1 MKNFKLNRL
10 NEALKRLGDSPITLT
25 RTSYEGPIIS
35 QNGLLQGK
43 DNKPVGTKGD
53 RYHKEILDKIL
64 QDGTLDHNPRPH
76 YEDFYEDAVYD
87 DATRTIITKD
97 NEIIA
102 LTEHQTVHP
111 KTKDNKEGIE
121 LWSPAHT
128 LSVNDGVECVYDLSK
143 GESPMITLRPIATQ
157 TSFAEIL
164 WIYQVESNDLVV
176 FDEMLGRR
184 TWDDSKPL
192 EENKVNNWWMDWA
205 AKDKDG
211 NYILN
216 DKGHYTIEHCYGG
229 TTAPRH
235 MLYKE
240 VIEPL
245 KKIKKNEAGDSRR
258 LITCLWQ
265 IDDFEKPH
273 GLKPCAF
280 LTIWNVRHDWDG
292 KDYLDMTM
300 VQRSSDFCT
309 AGCINQVQ
317 YAALQ
322 MMVAQATGFE
332 PGVFTWKP
340 VNVQIYDRHIEN
352 AIELMN
358 REPVDCRAEIKVDDS
373 ISEFEQFTKESVRID
388 DCPRQLIKTRNPQL
402 EFQLGI

>member
-1 MKNFKLNRL
+1 MKKFNLDRL
-10 NEALKRLGDSPITLT
+10 NAKMIKLGESPIKLKRTT
-25 RTSYEGPIIS
+25 YRGPIIK
-35 QNGLLQGK
+35 NEMLKGK
-43 DNKPVGTKGD
+43 DGSEVGTKGD
-53 RYHKEILDKIL
+53 MYHKVILDRIL
-64 QDGTLDHNPRPH
+64 QEGTLDHNPRPH
-76 YEDFYEDAVYD
+76 YEDFYEKATYD
-87 DATRTIITKD
+87 KEKNIVITNDKKKIELSK
-97 NEIIA
+97 N
-102 LTEHQTVHP
+102 QQVHE
-111 KTKDNKEGIE
+111 KEKGIE
-121 LWSPAHT
+121 VWTPAHT
-128 LSVNDGVECVYDLSK
+128 ISVNDGIECTYDLSK

-157 TSFAEIL
+157 ASTAEIL
-164 WIYQVESNDLVV
+164 WIYQVECNDLVV
-176 FDEMLGRR
+176 FDEMLGKR
-184 TWDDSKPL
+184 TWDDNKPL

-205 AKDKDG
+205 VKDKDG
-211 NYILN
+211 NYVLN
-216 DKGHYTIEHCYGG
+216 KDGHYTIENCYGG

-240 VIEPL
+240 AIEPL
-245 KKIKKNEAGDSRR
+245 KKIKQDKSGDSRR

-322 MMVAQATGFE
+322 LMVAKATGFE
-332 PGVFTWKP
+332 PGKFTWKP
-340 VNVQIYDRHIEN
+340 VNVQIYDRHIDQ

-358 REPVDCRAEIKVDDS
+358 REPVKCKATMKVDENIENFEDFDKDS
-373 ISEFEQFTKESVRID
+373 IEFVDYPK
-388 DCPRQLIKTRNPQL
+388 QLIKEKNPQL
-402 EFQLGI
+402 KFPLGI

>member
-1 MKNFKLNRL
+1 MNQQV
-10 NEALKRLGDSPITLT
+10 
-25 RTSYEGPIIS
+25 YEKEKS
-35 QNGLLQGK
+35 GK
-43 DNKPVGTKGD
+43 K
-53 RYHKEILDKIL
+53 
-64 QDGTLDHNPRPH
+64 
-76 YEDFYEDAVYD
+76 
-87 DATRTIITKD
+87 
-97 NEIIA
+97 
-102 LTEHQTVHP
+102 
-111 KTKDNKEGIE
+111 GIE
-121 LWSPAHT
+121 VWTPAHT
-128 LSVNDGVECVYDLSK
+128 LSVNDGIECTYDLSK
-143 GESPMITLRPIATQ
+143 GESPMITLRPIATKAS
-157 TSFAEIL
+157 TAEIL

-176 FDEMLGRR
+176 FDEMLGKR
-184 TWDDSKPL
+184 TWDDTKPL

-205 AKDKDG
+205 VKDKDG
-211 NYILN
+211 NYVLN
-216 DKGHYTIEHCYGG
+216 ENGHYTIENCYGG

-235 MLYKE
+235 MIYKE

-245 KKIKKNEAGDSRR
+245 KKIKENKSGDSRR

-322 MMVAQATGFE
+322 LMVAKATGFE
-332 PGVFTWKP
+332 PGRFTWKP
-340 VNVQIYDRHIEN
+340 VNVQIYDRHIDQ

-358 REPVDCRAEIKVDDS
+358 REPVKCKATMKVDENVEKFENFDKDS
-373 ISEFEQFTKESVRID
+373 IEFI
-388 DCPRQLIKTRNPQL
+388 DCPKQLIKEKNPQL
-402 EFQLGI
+402 KFPLGI

>member
-1 MKNFKLNRL
+1 MKKFNLDRL
-10 NEALKRLGDSPITLT
+10 NAKMIKLGESPIKLKRTT
-25 RTSYEGPIIS
+25 YRGPIIK
-35 QNGLLQGK
+35 NGMLKGK
-43 DNKPVGTKGD
+43 DGSEVGTKGD
-53 RYHKEILDKIL
+53 MYHKVILDRIL
-64 QDGTLDHNPRPH
+64 QEGTLDHNPRPH
-76 YEDFYEDAVYD
+76 YEDFYEKATYDKEKNIVITNDKKKIELSKNQQVY
-87 DATRTIITKD
+87 
-97 NEIIA
+97 E
-102 LTEHQTVHP
+102 
-111 KTKDNKEGIE
+111 KEKGIE
-121 LWSPAHT
+121 VWTPAHT
-128 LSVNDGVECVYDLSK
+128 ISVNDGIECTYDLSK
-143 GESPMITLRPIATQ
+143 GESPMITLRPIATKAS
-157 TSFAEIL
+157 TAESL

-176 FDEMLGRR
+176 FDEMLGKR
-184 TWDDSKPL
+184 TWDDNKPL

-205 AKDKDG
+205 VKDKDG
-211 NYILN
+211 NYVLN
-216 DKGHYTIEHCYGG
+216 KDGHYTIENCYGG

-235 MLYKE
+235 MIYKE

-245 KKIKKNEAGDSRR
+245 KKIKQDKSGDSRR

-322 MMVAQATGFE
+322 LMVAKATGFE
-332 PGVFTWKP
+332 PGKFTWKP
-340 VNVQIYDRHIEN
+340 VNVQIYDRHIDQ

-358 REPVDCRAEIKVDDS
+358 REPVKCKATMKVDENIENFEDFDKDS
-373 ISEFEQFTKESVRID
+373 IEFVDYPK
-388 DCPRQLIKTRNPQL
+388 QLIKEKNPQL
-402 EFQLGI
+402 KFPLGI

>member
-1 MKNFKLNRL
+1 
-10 NEALKRLGDSPITLT
+10 
-25 RTSYEGPIIS
+25 
-35 QNGLLQGK
+35 
-43 DNKPVGTKGD
+43 
-53 RYHKEILDKIL
+53 
-64 QDGTLDHNPRPH
+64 
-76 YEDFYEDAVYD
+76 
-87 DATRTIITKD
+87 
-97 NEIIA
+97 
-102 LTEHQTVHP
+102 
-111 KTKDNKEGIE
+111 
-121 LWSPAHT
+121 
-128 LSVNDGVECVYDLSK
+128 
-143 GESPMITLRPIATQ
+143 MITLRPIATKAS
-157 TSFAEIL
+157 TAEIL

-176 FDEMLGRR
+176 FDEMLGKR
-184 TWDDSKPL
+184 TWDDTKPL

-205 AKDKDG
+205 VKDKDG
-211 NYILN
+211 NYVLN
-216 DKGHYTIEHCYGG
+216 ENGHYTIENCYGG

-245 KKIKKNEAGDSRR
+245 KKIKQDKSGDSRR

-322 MMVAQATGFE
+322 LMVAKATGFE
-332 PGVFTWKP
+332 PGKFTWKP
-340 VNVQIYDRHIEN
+340 VNVQIYDRHIDQ

-358 REPVDCRAEIKVDDS
+358 REPVKCKATMKVDENIENFEDFDKDS
-373 ISEFEQFTKESVRID
+373 IEFVDYPK
-388 DCPRQLIKTRNPQL
+388 QLIKEKNPQL
-402 EFQLGI
+402 KFPLGI